1 MEEHVIQGL
10 ISDLALILVLG
21 AITTVLFKKLKQP
34 VVLGYIVAGFIASP
48 HFELFPSV
56 SSGDNIEFWAQIG
69 IIVLLFSLGLEFSF
83 KKLINVGAS
92 AFISAA
98 IIVMGMMG
106 MGALVGKLIL
116 GYGLIDS
123 LFLGGMVSMSSTTI
137 IIKALTDLNM
147 KQRRFVP
154 MIFAVLVV
162 EDLFAVVLM
171 VVLSSVAVNKTV
183 EGGQMLESVLKLSF
197 FLIIW
202 FIVGIFMIPSVF
214 KKYKRLI
221 SDEMM
226 LIISMGLCFLMAV
239 FSVRSGFSL
248 ALGAFVMGSILAG
261 TVEARRI
268 ERLVSPIKDLF
279 GAVFFISVGM
289 MVNPTI
295 IVEHATTIALLATV
309 VIVGMIIFGTIGMLA
324 TGQPIKNAVQ
334 SGFTL
339 TQIGEFSFIIASMG
353 MGLGVLKPSTYPII
367 VAVSVITTFTTPFF
381 IKRADWANDVL
392 ERLLPKKWIE
402 GLSGYSKSAKRAEVP
417 ESREI
422 WNNVTKRYFLRL
434 MLYSVVTFAII
445 VTSNIYVWPV
455 LDNSVHETWDELMW
469 VIVTFL
475 VISPFLY
482 GIMTPA
488 IRKNERKRLLDL
500 SGKVS
505 YVPFV
510 VMEIFSIF
518 VSAIFIM
525 ILLKSVY
532 SSEVALIASIIISLV
547 IILLFAPLFR
557 KRMTRLESRF
567 VGNANDRENRRTG
580 HGNNL
585 VSDMHLAYMVVGH
598 GCVFAG
604 KTLQETDLRRRHG
617 VNIVNIERNGNLH
630 MVPPGNMRI
639 YPGDTIGVIGTEKQI
654 EKLLPLI
661 ESEETQ
667 STSSMG
673 EARFTSVIL
682 TKKSPLLGI
691 SLRHARLREDHKAML
706 VSVERTNEDGTT
718 TFLSPTP
725 DLVFEAGDTL
735 WIVCDKKTIKQIL

>member
-1 MEEHVIQGL
+1 MEHIIQGL

-48 HFELFPSV
+48 HFELLPSV
-56 SSGDNIEFWAQIG
+56 SRGDNIEFWAQIG

-83 KKLINVGAS
+83 KKLVNVGAS

-137 IIKALTDLNM
+137 IIKALTDLNL

-289 MVNPTI
+289 MVDPLI
-295 IVEHATTIALLATV
+295 IYEHATTIALLATV

-324 TGQPIKNAVQ
+324 TGQPLRNAVQ

-381 IKRADWANDVL
+381 IKRADWANDLL
-392 ERLLPKKWIE
+392 ERLLPNKWIKA
-402 GLSGYSKSAKRAEVP
+402 LNGYSKSAKRAEVP

-445 VTSNIYVWPV
+445 VASNIYMWPIIE
-455 LDNSVHETWDELMW
+455 NSVHEAWDELMW
-469 VIVTFL
+469 VIITFL

-488 IRKNERKRLLDL
+488 IKKFERERLISL

-518 VSAIFIM
+518 VSTIFIM
-525 ILLKSVY
+525 ILLKGVY
-532 SSEVALIASIIISLV
+532 SSEIALIASVVISLV
-547 IILLFAPLFR
+547 IILLFTPLFK
-557 KRMTRLESRF
+557 KRMARLEKRF

-580 HGNNL
+580 RGNNL

-598 GCVFAG
+598 GCKFAG
-604 KTLQETDLRRRHG
+604 ETLQETDLRRHHG
-617 VNIVNIERNGNLH
+617 VNIVNIERNGYLH
-630 MVPPGNMRI
+630 MVPSGSMRI
-639 YPGDTIGVIGTEKQI
+639 YPGDTLGVIGTEKQI

-661 ESEETQ
+661 EAEETQ
-667 STSSMG
+667 SPGNMG
-673 EARFTSVIL
+673 EARFTSAVL
-682 TKKSPLLGI
+682 TQKSPLLGI
-691 SLRHARLREDHKAML
+691 SLRNARLREDHKAML

-718 TFLSPTP
+718 KHLSPSP
-725 DLVFEAGDTL
+725 DLVFEPGDTL
-735 WIVCDKKTIKQIL
+735 WLVCDKNTIKKII